1 MLGWFSLADRT
12 PLRTPTVGTESAG
25 VGLTVAAA
33 AAAAAVARA
42 APAPAPICKRLAVR
56 PAGHFWLSAGLLG
69 LAGVVCM
76 WPMLELLWLAIT
88 DWGRTGQSAGAQ
100 VLAQRATWQ
109 ALWHSLVTSTGGMLI
124 ALVFGTG
131 FALAV
136 TLTDIRGKAL
146 WVFGLMLPMMIPP
159 QVTALAWL
167 QMTGPSSVLLQAIGM
182 APALGSPQ
190 PLYSAGGIAL
200 LLGVQHAALVY
211 LAVRT
216 SLLAIPSD
224 LVEAAQQAGAGR
236 WRIVCDVVWP
246 LARRGVAAGGML
258 AFVSGLGN
266 FGIPALLGIPASYY
280 VLPTLIYQ
288 KMAGLGA
295 SMLPQVATLSV
306 LTGAVALLGVWLQHL
321 LQQPGGHRLLGHVGK
336 PLQWRLE
343 RWRPWTELLLLL
355 IVLGVLLAPM
365 LALLAASLVP
375 ALGVPL
381 NWQTMGLGAYQEMLL
396 QQRVTWRA
404 AGNSLLL
411 SVLASLSLVAVS
423 LPLSWLMVR
432 HPTRWLRYVEGALE
446 LPYAVPGVVLAVA
459 CILAFARPFPW
470 WEWGL
475 YGSLWLI
482 FIAYLGRFWIVALRP
497 LLSAMQEVDP
507 ALEEA
512 AQLAGADQR
521 QRLMH
526 ILAPLLAPACWAAG
540 LLVFL
545 TALNELTVSALLW
558 SAGNETLGVL
568 VFNFNESG
576 ETVLASAVSVLIV
589 LFVVLAMLSLAWF
602 GRRLPRGAIPWRN

>member
-1 MLGWFSLADRT
+1 MPERFSAAASTGVQAGAAASALAGKRRLPASHAKALRADRS
-12 PLRTPTVGTESAG
+12 G
-25 VGLTVAAA
+25 
-33 AAAAAVARA
+33 
-42 APAPAPICKRLAVR
+42 
-56 PAGHFWLSAGLLG
+56 WLSAALLA
-69 LAGVVCM
+69 LAAVVCL
-76 WPMLELLWLAIT
+76 WPMLQLLWLVVT
-88 DWGRTGQSAGAQ
+88 DGLSAQPSAMAQ
-100 VLAQRATWQ
+100 VLTQRATWL
-109 ALWHSLVTSTGGMLI
+109 AVWHSLVTSGGGMLI
-124 ALVFGTG
+124 SVLLGGG

-136 TLTDIRGKAL
+136 TLTNVRAKAL

-167 QMTGPSSVLLQAIGM
+167 QMTGPSSALLNALGL
-182 APALGSPQ
+182 APPLGSPQ
-190 PLYSAGGIAL
+190 PLYSGAGIAL

-211 LAVRT
+211 LAVRS

-236 WRIVCDVVWP
+236 WRMLSDVVWP
-246 LARRGVAAGGML
+246 LAKRGLAAGAML

-288 KMAGLGA
+288 KMASLGA
-295 SMLPQVATLSV
+295 SMLPQVASLSV
-306 LTGAVALLGVWLQHL
+306 LTAMLALLGVGLQRV
-321 LQQPGGHRLLGHVGK
+321 LQQPNGYRLLGHAGK
-336 PLQWRLE
+336 PLQWRLGA
-343 RWRPWTELLLLL
+343 WRPWCEALLLA
-355 IVLGVLLAPM
+355 VLLVVLVAPL

-381 NWQTMGLGAYQEMLL
+381 SWHTMGLQAYAHMLFE
-396 QQRVTWRA
+396 QRVTWRA
-404 AGNSLLL
+404 GGNSLLL
-411 SVLASLSLVAVS
+411 SSLAALVLVAVC
-423 LPLSWLMVR
+423 LPLAWLMAR
-432 HPTRWLRYVEGALE
+432 RSSRALRWLENLLE

-470 WEWGL
+470 WDWGL

-482 FIAYLGRFWIVALRP
+482 FVAYLARFWIVALRP
-497 LLSAMQEVDP
+497 LLSAMQETDP

-512 AQLAGADQR
+512 AQLAGANQR
-521 QRLMH
+521 QRLLH
-526 ILAPLLAPACWAAG
+526 VLAPLLAPACWAAG

-558 SAGNETLGVL
+558 SAGHETLGVL
-568 VFNFNESG
+568 IFNFNESG

-589 LFVVLAMLSLAWF
+589 VFVVAAMLALAWL
-602 GRRLPRGAIPWRN
+602 GRKLPRGAIPWRN

>member
-1 MLGWFSLADRT
+1 MPERS
-12 PLRTPTVGTESAG
+12 S
-25 VGLTVAAA
+25 AAA
-33 AAAAAVARA
+33 FSSLQAGAT
-42 APAPAPICKRLAVR
+42 APAPTDKRSL
-56 PAGHFWLSAGLLG
+56 PASRAKAKRVGRSGWLSAGLLA
-69 LAGVVCM
+69 LAAVICL
-76 WPMLELLWLAIT
+76 WPMLQLLWLVVT
-88 DWGRTGQSAGAQ
+88 DGLSAKPAAMAQ
-100 VLAQRATWQ
+100 VLTQRATWL
-109 ALWHSLVTSTGGMLI
+109 AVWHSIATSSGGMLI
-124 ALVFGTG
+124 SVLLGGG

-136 TLTDIRGKAL
+136 TLTNVRAKAL

-167 QMTGPSSVLLQAIGM
+167 QMTGPSSVLLNALGL
-182 APALGSPQ
+182 APPLGSPQ

-211 LAVRT
+211 LAVRS

-236 WRIVCDVVWP
+236 WRILCDVVWP
-246 LARRGVAAGGML
+246 LAKRGLAAGAML

-295 SMLPQVATLSV
+295 SMLPQVASLSV
-306 LTGAVALLGVWLQHL
+306 LTAMLALLGVGLQRL
-321 LQQPGGHRLLGHVGK
+321 LQQPNGYRLLGHVGK
-336 PLQWRLE
+336 PLQWRLGV
-343 RWRPWTELLLLL
+343 WRPWCE
-355 IVLGVLLAPM
+355 VVLLAVLLLVLVAPL

-381 NWQTMGLGAYQEMLL
+381 RWHTMGLEAYAHMLF

-404 AGNSLLL
+404 GGNSLLL
-411 SVLASLSLVAVS
+411 SSLAALVLVS
-423 LPLSWLMVR
+423 VCLPLAWLMAR
-432 HPTRWLRYVEGALE
+432 RPSRSLRWLESLLE

-470 WEWGL
+470 WDWGL

-482 FIAYLGRFWIVALRP
+482 FVAYLARFWIVALRP
-497 LLSAMQEVDP
+497 LLSAMQEADP

-512 AQLAGADQR
+512 AQLAGANQR
-521 QRLMH
+521 QRLLH

-558 SAGNETLGVL
+558 SAGHETLGVL
-568 VFNFNESG
+568 IFNFNESG

-589 LFVVLAMLSLAWF
+589 VFVVAAMLALAWL
-602 GRRLPRGAIPWRN
+602 GRKLPRGAIPWRN

>member
-1 MLGWFSLADRT
+1 MPPMGWRMLL
-12 PLRTPTVGTESAG
+12 LV
-25 VGLTVAAA
+25 L
-33 AAAAAVARA
+33 AAVVCLW
-42 APAPAPICKRLAVR
+42 PMVRLASM
-56 PAGHFWLSAGLLG
+56 A
-69 LAGVVCM
+69 VV
-76 WPMLELLWLAIT
+76 
-88 DWGRTGQSAGAQ
+88 DWSGAGQSAAAQ
-100 VLAQRATWQ
+100 VLVQRATWQ
-109 ALWHSLVTSTGGMLI
+109 ALWHSLVTSTGGMLVS
-124 ALVFGTG
+124 LVLGG
-131 FALAV
+131 SFALLV
-136 TLTDIRGKAL
+136 TLTNVRAKAL

-167 QMTGPSSVLLQAIGM
+167 QMTGPSSALLQALGM
-182 APALGSPQ
+182 APPLGSPQ
-190 PLYSAGGIAL
+190 PLYSAAGIAL

-216 SLLAIPSD
+216 SLLAIPAD

-236 WRIVCDVVWP
+236 MRVLADVVWP
-246 LARRGVAAGGML
+246 LARRGLAAGAML

-288 KMAGLGA
+288 KMASLGA
-295 SMLPQVATLSV
+295 TMLPQVAILSV
-306 LTGAVALLGVWLQHL
+306 MTGVIALLGVWLQQW
-321 LQQPGGHRLLGHVGK
+321 LQQSGGYRLLGHVGK
-336 PLQWRLE
+336 PLQWSLGKA
-343 RWRPWTELLLLL
+343 RPLAEA
-355 IVLGVLLAPM
+355 VLLVVLVVVLVAPM

-375 ALGVPL
+375 ALGVRL
-381 NWQTMGLGAYQEMLL
+381 NWDNMGLSAYAEMLL
-396 QQRVTWRA
+396 SQRVTWRA

-411 SVLASLSLVAVS
+411 SVLAAVVLVALC
-423 LPLSWLMVR
+423 LPLAWWMARRPSRGL
-432 HPTRWLRYVEGALE
+432 RWLEGVLE

-470 WEWGL
+470 WDWGL

-482 FIAYLGRFWIVALRP
+482 LVAYLARFWIVALRP
-497 LLSAMQEVDP
+497 LLSAMHDVDP

-512 AQLAGADQR
+512 AQLAGANPR
-521 QRLMH
+521 QRLSH

-558 SAGNETLGVL
+558 SAGKETLGVL
-568 VFNFNESG
+568 IFNFNESG

-589 LFVVLAMLSLAWF
+589 LFVVLAMLALAWL
-602 GRRLPRGAIPWRN
+602 GRKLPRGAIPWRN